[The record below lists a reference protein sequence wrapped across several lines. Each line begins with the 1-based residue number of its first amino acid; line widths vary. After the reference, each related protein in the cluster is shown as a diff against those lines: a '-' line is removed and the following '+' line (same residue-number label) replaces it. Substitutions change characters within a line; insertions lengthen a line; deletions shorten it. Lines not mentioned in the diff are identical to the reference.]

1 MRTTRS
7 PLPDDMDAL
16 KALLLAQEV
25 RHEQLQVDQLAVV
38 HENEQRLAENTRIKT
53 QVLLLQE
60 RLNLAIAINGS

>member
-1 MRTTRS
+1 MRTTLS

-38 HENEQRLAENTRIKT
+38 HENEQRLAENTRIKA